1 MFRRGLGPVSK
12 SMFAIAGPEAAPG
25 GTADRPTYNTG
36 MRACRPHR
44 QEPPQARLSSNG
56 TSIRA
61 LAAVVLVFAGVVVA
75 SLPSASA
82 HDDKG
87 PIVIG
92 HRGASAYRPE
102 HTLAAYELAARM
114 GADYV
119 EPDLVS
125 TKDGKLVARHEN
137 EIGGTTD
144 VSTRPQFTDRQK
156 TKVIDGTPVT
166 GWFTEDFTLAELK
179 TLRAKERIPAI
190 RPRNTLYDG
199 RFEVPTLQEVIDL
212 TKRLSRE
219 LDREIGIYPETKHP
233 TYFKSIGL
241 ALEPKLVDTLN
252 RNGLNRR
259 SAKVFVQSFEVGNL
273 KELKKHLRVPL
284 VQLINASGAPYDFV
298 ASGDKRTYS
307 DLITPAGLKE
317 VATYASGI
325 GPTKDRII
333 PRNAAGFLQQPTTLV
348 QDAHKAR
355 LVVHSWTFR
364 NENSFLPADFRS
376 STDPAAYGRAFEEY
390 DLFFKQGLDGV
401 FADNPDTAVEAKV
414 KR

>member
-1 MFRRGLGPVSK
+1 MHPKRVRRRGLV
-12 SMFAIAGPEAAPG
+12 
-25 GTADRPTYNTG
+25 T
-36 MRACRPHR
+36 
-44 QEPPQARLSSNG
+44 
-56 TSIRA
+56 
-61 LAAVVLVFAGVVVA
+61 VVLVFAGAVVA

-114 GADYV
+114 GADFI
-119 EPDLVS
+119 EPDLVP

-144 VSTRPQFTDRQK
+144 VAARTQFADRRK
-156 TKVIDGTPVT
+156 TKVIDGAAIT

-212 TKRLSRE
+212 SKRLSRE
-219 LDREIGIYPETKHP
+219 LNREIGIYPETKHP
-233 TYFKSIGL
+233 TYFQSIGL
-241 ALEPKLVDTLN
+241 ALEPKLVDVLN

-259 SAKVFVQSFEVGNL
+259 SAKVYVQSFEVANL
-273 KELKKHLRVPL
+273 KELNRSLRVPI
-284 VQLINASGAPYDFV
+284 VQLVNGSGAPYDFIV
-298 ASGDKRTYS
+298 AGDKRTYA
-307 DLITPAGLKE
+307 DLVTPAGLRE
-317 VATYASGI
+317 IRSYADGV
-325 GPTKDRII
+325 GLAKDVII
-333 PRNAAGFLQQPTTLV
+333 PRDANGFLKAPTTV
-348 QDAHKAR
+348 VRDAHR
-355 LVVHSWTFR
+355 VGLTVHSWTFR

-390 DLFFKQGLDGV
+390 DVFFRTGIDGV